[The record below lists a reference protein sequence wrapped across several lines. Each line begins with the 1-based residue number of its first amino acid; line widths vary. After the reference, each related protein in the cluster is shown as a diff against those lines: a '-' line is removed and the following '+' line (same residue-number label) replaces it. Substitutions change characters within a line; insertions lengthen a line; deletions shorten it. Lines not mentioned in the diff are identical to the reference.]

1 MAQQA
6 DITVFDGASTP
17 VSHLLKVQDN
27 KVEANGARVSSWR
40 ENLAS
45 MPEEASIR
53 LVIYQKTHPSGVKET
68 RTDVTVP
75 VMESVS
81 GQNAQGYT
89 AAPKVAYVDRS
100 VYIQY
105 KHPRSTPTSSR
116 ICKQILINLMNNVST
131 TVPAVSAGVVD
142 EAAVAGFLPT

>member
-17 VSHLLKVQDN
+17 VSHLLKTQDN
-27 KVEANGARVSSWR
+27 KVDKQGNRVATWR
-40 ENLAS
+40 ENLLTL
-45 MPEEASIR
+45 PEEASVTLTIFQR
-53 LVIYQKTHPSGVKET
+53 THPSGVKET
-68 RTDVTVP
+68 RTDVKVP

-81 GQNAQGYT
+81 GQNSAGYT

-105 KHPRSTPTSSR
+105 AHPRSTPTSRR
-116 ICKQILINLMNNVST
+116 ICKQILINLMNNVSVT
-131 TVPAVSAGVVD
+131 APAISAGVVD
-142 EAAVAGFLPT
+142 EAAVNGFMPT